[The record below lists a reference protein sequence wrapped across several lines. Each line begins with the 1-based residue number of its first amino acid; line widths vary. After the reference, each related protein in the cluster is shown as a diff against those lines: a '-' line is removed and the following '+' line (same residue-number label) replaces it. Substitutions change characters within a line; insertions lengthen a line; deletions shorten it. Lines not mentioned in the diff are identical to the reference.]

1 MKTVEIVRTFD
12 GYPTGKDERRFTAG
26 EQPELSND
34 YADLLI
40 AKGLAREARAT
51 TKAAAPAKLK
61 DDHA

>member
-34 YADLLI
+34 YADLII
-40 AKGLAREARAT
+40 AKGLAREAKAT
-51 TKAAAPAKLK
+51 TKAAAPAKPK